1 MKLMKTKENES
12 LFKAGN
18 DKTQIAYQE
27 TAFRR
32 AAGFLTTGEPRGV
45 ESERRRLRKVTVNLE
60 LSETLSTMV
69 IKYRHG
75 QKLSIYPQ
83 ISKL

>member
-1 MKLMKTKENES
+1 MKTKENKS

-18 DKTQIAYQE
+18 DKTQIAYQQ

-32 AAGFLTTGEPRGV
+32 AAGFLTTREPRGV
-45 ESERRRLRKVTVNLE
+45 ESERSRLRKVTVNLE
-60 LSETLSTMV
+60 ISETLSTMM

-83 ISKL
+83 ISNL